1 MVHRQQVPL
10 GATMEL
16 RAFRRLG
23 KLLGRHM
30 PAERTVRKP
39 AARLCLEP
47 LESRV
52 VPSGT
57 PELLKN
63 VNPGTLGS
71 SPGQITAVGDT
82 IFFAARDNNHGRELW
97 KTDGTAAGTALVK
110 DINPGRGSSYP
121 EYLTNFNGTLFFVAN
136 DGSNGTELW
145 KSDGTAAGTV
155 LVKDIRPGR
164 GGSYPFNLTVIGSTL
179 FFTANDGVNGA
190 ELWKSDGTTAGTVLV
205 KDIRPGRAS
214 SYPQN
219 HTVVNGTLFF
229 TANDGTTGVEL
240 WKSDGTV
247 AGTVL
252 VKDIRPGNSPYG
264 FPLSSSPS
272 NLTAVGGQLFFSA
285 NDGTTGRELWKSDG
299 TAAGT
304 VLVKDIRPGSSYG
317 SPASS
322 SPDELTVVG
331 DQLFF
336 SANDGTNG
344 EELWKSDGTPAGTV
358 LVKDIRPGSSY
369 GSPASSNP
377 ARLAAAG
384 ARLCFAANDG
394 ANGQELWKSDGTAAG
409 TVLVKDIRPGSSYG
423 SPASSNPYELTAV
436 GGKVF
441 FSANDGV
448 NGDELWRPDG

>member
-1 MVHRQQVPL
+1 
-10 GATMEL
+10 MEL
-16 RAFRRLG
+16 SAFLRLG
-23 KLLGRHM
+23 ELLLRGV
-30 PAERTVRKP
+30 PAERAVRKP
-39 AARLCLEP
+39 ASRILCLEP
-47 LESRV
+47 LENRV

-164 GGSYPFNLTVIGSTL
+164 GGSYPFNLTVVGSTL

-214 SYPQN
+214 SYSQN
-219 HTVVNGTLFF
+219 HTVVNGTMFF

-240 WKSDGTV
+240 WKSDVTA

-264 FPLSSSPS
+264 FPLSSSPRS
-272 NLTAVGGQLFFSA
+272 MTAVGDELFFSA

-304 VLVKDIRPGSSYG
+304 VLVADIRPGSSSFGYAYG
-317 SPASS
+317 SNPQH
-322 SPDELTVVG
+322 LTAVDG
-331 DQLFF
+331 RLFF
-336 SANDGTNG
+336 AADDGVHGT
-344 EELWKSDGTPAGTV
+344 ELWMSNGTTQGTALV
-358 LVKDIRPGSSY
+358 LDIRPGGY
-369 GSPASSNP
+369 GSYPDALVDVDG
-377 ARLAAAG
+377 RL
-384 ARLCFAANDG
+384 FF
-394 ANGQELWKSDGTAAG
+394 TA
-409 TVLVKDIRPGSSYG
+409 
-423 SPASSNPYELTAV
+423 
-436 GGKVF
+436 
-441 FSANDGV
+441 
-448 NGDELWRPDG
+448 